1 MRVFRKGCLYNV
13 YDKTAGEYFPE
24 FYYFQNERKDGIL
37 VFRKP
42 DTKEKLYLHKSLIEK
57 GFYEVK

>member
-1 MRVFRKGCLYNV
+1 MKLRKRCLYEV
-13 YDKTAGEYFPE
+13 YNKTACEYYPE
-24 FYYFQNERKDGIL
+24 MYYFQNERKDGIL